1 MDDGSLMDYGG
12 GKELG
17 LGGMDTNTNTG
28 TDMTQW
34 QEQFLKNFNM
44 SRRVWQCYDTDITP
58 QMKYLCF
65 LKLGGR

>member
-28 TDMTQW
+28 TDMTQ
-34 QEQFLKNFNM
+34 
-44 SRRVWQCYDTDITP
+44 
-58 QMKYLCF
+58 
-65 LKLGGR
+65 